1 MKRKY
6 FSVMLMAAMT
16 VASTSM
22 VTSCKDYDDDINGL
36 RTEITNNATTLTA
49 LVDEKVN
56 NLTTELNTLKS
67 QQTALKTA
75 LENAQSTLDAA
86 IKKAETD
93 SKAYADVQAAAAQKA
108 AIEAAQKNLDDAVKT
123 INTAIDAAN
132 KRVDEVNSKVS
143 TNAEAIAKL
152 LDADKELQYAINVVK
167 ADAEAAAQKALDAAN
182 AAQKTADENANKLAQ
197 VSDNLT
203 KVQSDLEKS
212 ISVLGEKVDANVEA
226 IAKNKAEADSKFEE
240 VTSLIKAN
248 QDAIAALKDAD
259 AALKDADAD
268 LLAKIEANQ
277 KKLGEL
283 AEELAAAKT
292 ACEASLQTAKDYTD
306 TQVAALKKELGADIE
321 TVKTD
326 AAKALADAVANQDL
340 INKALEKADSD
351 LATKIE
357 KNANDLTQAIAST
370 ASQLESLKTE
380 LSKDIDANKVAISD
394 LQELAKGLQGQI
406 SANKAD
412 IDAVKKDLENYVKNA
427 DFTEKVGDLN
437 EAITDLQ
444 NKIKEI
450 TGDEGYVNS
459 LKSQINTLEAALN
472 DTKNTKANL
481 SDFNTLNDAF
491 SKLTAGFNGTL
502 AELSQS
508 VSQNATDISKNLN
521 TLQDQID
528 VLAGFAKQLKSLV
541 FGPTEYYQGIEAIG
555 VFSFNYNAIQNL
567 PAYNAEQDQVQANT
581 NYTEARNET
590 TVAPYAEATY
600 YLNPSNANIDTDVKN
615 FKFIV
620 TNASYTRAQLNAG
633 DLDIKKVEAADG
645 KVKVT
650 FNVNNAKN
658 IAAIPTTG
666 NGQVDVAALQYKYKS
681 ANNDTIVTSDW
692 AALKKYNVTDFIIN
706 KAKAA
711 GKTEETNELHL
722 AKTAAEAVANDGQGN
737 YTAPTLEIVYDDA
750 KGINLDEWMN
760 VHYNNNGNADKLWGG
775 QATVNKKGF
784 KLVYSLVGYKSGAN
798 NTNESAHAT
807 IKGNIL
813 TVNGYKE
820 ETGRQI
826 IGRTPLVRVT
836 LVDENTNNQ
845 VASVGYIVVK
855 ITDKEVKPVEV
866 TADAITNKFTVACD
880 PSNSLNNVQ
889 AITWEEIENKVCSQL
904 DITKTEFENN
914 WTFDAT
920 NQYVKNN
927 NGKFEVA
934 ATNFGSVVKTTSDD
948 PSHET
953 NVLKWT
959 VDNAT
964 AYDYFVTKNNTT
976 KSIWVKFAPNSTVAT
991 VAPIYVELT
1000 WTPAAIN
1007 KAPEASILN
1016 SDKKVAAWHRANT
1029 NEAGFDQLHIQ
1040 VGNATVQGATCE
1052 YQNLVIANTFNK
1064 PVLDIVKDDIKATYP
1079 ALANAASV
1087 SFVFAPLAEQ
1097 THKSYVGVSNTTY
1110 AVTVKADG
1118 SEIYANG
1125 TLLATITATDGT
1137 INVAKNDVSKDILN
1151 KYENLADLAN
1161 ALTLTVKADV
1171 TTCAPAENLIKLNN
1185 NKFDVK
1191 VIKPLFVSDTTI
1203 DGMQLNN
1210 ASTLTQQVTFDF
1222 KDFNGYTQAQFY
1234 KNSNSRVRFFD
1245 FYKITAIRQVGTIMT
1260 DYSGTP
1266 EAIDTNDIEVTYT
1279 APRTFVPSL
1288 VTGVV
1293 TNMGT
1298 VKLKQVNQSRANGFN
1313 VWIPVEITY
1322 NWGTLKT
1329 EIKLEVQAAS
1339 AAAAKRH

>member
-49 LVDEKVN
+49 LVNEKVN

-67 QQTALKTA
+67 QQTTLEQALKD
-75 LENAQSTLDAA
+75 AQSSLDAA

-123 INTAIDAAN
+123 INASIDAAN

-152 LDADKELQYAINVVK
+152 LDADKELQNAINVVK

-240 VTSLIKAN
+240 VTSLIEAN
-248 QDAIAALKDAD
+248 QKAI

-268 LLAKIEANQ
+268 LLTKIEANQ

-292 ACEASLQTAKDYTD
+292 ACEANLQTAKDYTD

-326 AAKALADAVANQDL
+326 AAKALADAVANQKL
-340 INKALEKADSD
+340 INEALENADKD
-351 LATKIE
+351 LAGKIE
-357 KNANDLTQAIAST
+357 ENADNLTQAIAST
-370 ASQLESLKTE
+370 AEQLNNLKTE

-394 LQELAKGLQGQI
+394 LQKLATGLQDQI
-406 SANKAD
+406 STNKAD
-412 IDAVKKDLENYVKNA
+412 IDAVKKDLENYVKKA
-427 DFTEKVGDLN
+427 DFTKEVGDLN
-437 EAITDLQ
+437 DAITDLQ
-444 NKIKEI
+444 NKIKDI
-450 TGDEGYVNS
+450 TGDAGYVKS
-459 LKSQINTLEAALN
+459 LQSQIDALQKALD

-481 SDFNTLNDAF
+481 SDFKTLNDAF
-491 SKLTAGFNGTL
+491 GKLTAGYNGTL
-502 AELSQS
+502 AELSTA
-508 VSQNATDISKNLN
+508 VTKNATAISENLK

-555 VFSFNYNAIQNL
+555 VFSFNYNAIQDL
-567 PAYNAEQDQVQANT
+567 PAYNAEKDQVDANT
-581 NYTEARNET
+581 NYTTARNET

-620 TNASYTRAQLNAG
+620 TNASYTRAQLNAT

-666 NGQVDVAALQYKYKS
+666 DGKVDVAALQYKYKS

-711 GKTEETNELHL
+711 GKTEEDNELHL
-722 AKTAAEAVANDGQGN
+722 ATTASAAVANDGQGN
-737 YTAPTLEIVYDDA
+737 YSAPTLEIVYDDA

-798 NTNESAHAT
+798 KTNESAHAT
-807 IKGNIL
+807 INGNIL

-866 TADAITNKFTVACD
+866 TADAITNKFTVACN
-880 PSNSLNNVQ
+880 PSNSLKNVQ

-904 DITKTEFENN
+904 DITKTEFETN

-953 NVLKWT
+953 NVLEWT

-964 AYDYFVTKNNTT
+964 AYDYFVTKKNTT

-1007 KAPEASILN
+1007 KAPEATIKN
-1016 SDKKVAAWHRANT
+1016 SADHKKEAAWHAENANT
-1029 NEAGFDQLHIQ
+1029 PGWSQLHIQ
-1040 VGNATVQGATCE
+1040 VGNATQPNATCE

-1064 PVLDIVKDDIKATYP
+1064 DVLDIVKSDIKATYP
-1079 ALANAASV
+1079 ELANAASV
-1087 SFVFAPLAEQ
+1087 SFKFAPLAEQ
-1097 THKSYVGVSNTTY
+1097 THKSYVGVSGTTY
-1110 AVTVKADG
+1110 NVTVKDDG
-1118 SEIYANG
+1118 SEIYANR
-1125 TLLATITATDGT
+1125 TLIATITATNGT
-1137 INVAKNDVSKDILN
+1137 VNIEKNDVSKDILN
-1151 KYENLADLAN
+1151 KYNNLADLAN
-1161 ALTLTVKADV
+1161 ALTMTVKAEV

-1191 VIKPLFVSDTTI
+1191 VIKPLFVGNATI

-1210 ASTLTQQVTFDF
+1210 YSTLTQQVSFDF

-1234 KNSNSRVRFFD
+1234 ANSNRQKKFFD
-1245 FYKITAIRQVGTIMT
+1245 FYKISAIKQVGTIMT
-1260 DYSGTP
+1260 DYSGAKK
-1266 EAIDTNDIEVTYT
+1266 AIDTNDIKVTFTQSNLKDMSYYT
-1279 APRTFVPSL
+1279 S
-1288 VTGVV
+1288 GVV
-1293 TNMGT
+1293 KNMGT
-1298 VKLKQVNQSRANGFN
+1298 VKLEQVNQSRANGFT
-1313 VWIPVEITY
+1313 VWVPVEITY

-1329 EIKLEVQAAS
+1329 EIVLNVKAAS

>member
-1 MKRKY
+1 MQ
-6 FSVMLMAAMT
+6 SQ
-16 VASTSM
+16 
-22 VTSCKDYDDDINGL
+22 
-36 RTEITNNATTLTA
+36 IT
-49 LVDEKVN
+49 
-56 NLTTELNTLKS
+56 
-67 QQTALKTA
+67 
-75 LENAQSTLDAA
+75 
-86 IKKAETD
+86 
-93 SKAYADVQAAAAQKA
+93 
-108 AIEAAQKNLDDAVKT
+108 
-123 INTAIDAAN
+123 
-132 KRVDEVNSKVS
+132 
-143 TNAEAIAKL
+143 
-152 LDADKELQYAINVVK
+152 
-167 ADAEAAAQKALDAAN
+167 
-182 AAQKTADENANKLAQ
+182 
-197 VSDNLT
+197 
-203 KVQSDLEKS
+203 
-212 ISVLGEKVDANVEA
+212 
-226 IAKNKAEADSKFEE
+226 
-240 VTSLIKAN
+240 
-248 QDAIAALKDAD
+248 
-259 AALKDADAD
+259 
-268 LLAKIEANQ
+268 
-277 KKLGEL
+277 
-283 AEELAAAKT
+283 
-292 ACEASLQTAKDYTD
+292 
-306 TQVAALKKELGADIE
+306 
-321 TVKTD
+321 
-326 AAKALADAVANQDL
+326 
-340 INKALEKADSD
+340 
-351 LATKIE
+351 
-357 KNANDLTQAIAST
+357 
-370 ASQLESLKTE
+370 
-380 LSKDIDANKVAISD
+380 
-394 LQELAKGLQGQI
+394 
-406 SANKAD
+406 ANKAD
-412 IDAVKKDLENYVKNA
+412 IDAVKKDLENYVKKA
-427 DFTEKVGDLN
+427 DFNKEVEDLN
-437 EAITDLQ
+437 GLITDLQ
-444 NKIKEI
+444 NKIKDI
-450 TGDEGYVNS
+450 TGDAGYVKS
-459 LKSQINTLEAALN
+459 LQSQIDALQKALD
-472 DTKNTKANL
+472 DTKTKKADL
-481 SDFNTLNDAF
+481 SSFNKLNDAF
-491 SKLTAGFNGTL
+491 TTLTAGYNGTL
-502 AELSQS
+502 AELNTA
-508 VSQNATDISKNLN
+508 VVKNATAIAENLK

-567 PAYNAEQDQVQANT
+567 PAYNAETDQVDANT
-581 NYTEARNET
+581 NYTTARNET

-600 YLNPSNANIDTDVKN
+600 YLNPSNANIDTDVNN
-615 FKFIV
+615 FKFRV
-620 TNASYTRAQLNAG
+620 TNASYTRAQLNEN

-666 NGQVDVAALQYKYKS
+666 DGKVDVAALQYKYKS
-681 ANNDTIVTSDW
+681 EANNDTIVTSDW

-711 GKTEETNELHL
+711 GKTEENNELHL
-722 AKTAAEAVANDGQGN
+722 ATTASAAVANDGQGN
-737 YTAPTLEIVYDDA
+737 YSAPTLEIVYDDA

-798 NTNESAHAT
+798 KTNESAHAT

-920 NQYVKNN
+920 NQYVKNS

-964 AYDYFVTKNNTT
+964 AYDYFVTKKNTT
-976 KSIWVKFAPNSTVAT
+976 KSIWVKFTPNSSVAT

-1016 SDKKVAAWHRANT
+1016 SAAHKKEAAWHKANT
-1029 NEAGFDQLHIQ
+1029 NDKGWDQLHIQ

-1064 PVLDIVKDDIKATYP
+1064 SVLDIVKDDIKATYP

-1097 THKSYVGVSNTTY
+1097 THKSYVGVSGTTY

-1118 SEIYANG
+1118 SEIYADG
-1125 TLLATITATDGT
+1125 TLLATITATKGT
-1137 INVAKNDVSKDILN
+1137 IDVAKNNVSKDILN
-1151 KYENLADLAN
+1151 KYENLADIAN
-1161 ALTLTVKADV
+1161 ALTMTVKANV

-1191 VIKPLFVSDTTI
+1191 VIKPLFVSNTTI

-1210 ASTLTQQVTFDF
+1210 ASTLSQQVTFDF

-1234 KNSNSRVRFFD
+1234 TNSNRRVSFFN
-1245 FYKITAIRQVGTIMT
+1245 FYKISAIRQVGTIMT
-1260 DYSGTP
+1260 DYSGAKK
-1266 EAIDTNDIEVTYT
+1266 AIDTNDIKVTYT
-1279 APRTFVPSL
+1279 APIALIPSPT
-1288 VTGVV
+1288 TGVV

-1298 VKLKQVNQSRANGFN
+1298 VKLEQVNQSRANGFN
-1313 VWIPVEITY
+1313 VWVPVEITY

-1329 EIKLEVQAAS
+1329 EIKLEVKAAS